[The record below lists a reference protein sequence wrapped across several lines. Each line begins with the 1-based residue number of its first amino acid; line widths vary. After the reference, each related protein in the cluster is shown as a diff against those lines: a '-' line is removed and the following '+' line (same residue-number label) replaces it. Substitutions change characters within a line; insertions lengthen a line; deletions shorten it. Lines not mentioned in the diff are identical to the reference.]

1 MKDTA
6 LTPKTLSEL
15 RLMHARL
22 TDRAE
27 TLRAAQRGTVT
38 TTPRFTALSRQIRDV
53 QARADDYAAILAFI
67 ETRELRKAS

>member
-27 TLRAAQRGTVT
+27 TLRQAQRAAVP
-38 TTPRFTALSRQIRDV
+38 TTPRFTALSRQIRDT
-53 QARADDYAAILAFI
+53 QARADDYAAILAAV
-67 ETRELRKAS
+67 ESKELRKAS

>member
-1 MKDTA
+1 MKDAA

-27 TLRAAQRGTVT
+27 TLRAAQRAAVVT
-38 TTPRFTALSRQIRDV
+38 SPRFTALSRQIRDT
-53 QARADDYAAILAFI
+53 QARADDYAAILALI
-67 ETRELRKAS
+67 ETKELRKAS